1 MPSCADSLSAYFLQR
16 GKTRSWKLG
25 LISRGD
31 ETNSHTQMFLK
42 LPALQ
47 IASAGCISL
56 LLSHP
61 EQPSALRTMCSS
73 QSSPQ
78 VENRQALSNF
88 ESIAEEADAVLLSR
102 GNLGLDVPSEKVAIV
117 QKAAIT
123 RCNILG
129 KPVIITRVVDT
140 MTSAPRCTR

>member
-1 MPSCADSLSAYFLQR
+1 
-16 GKTRSWKLG
+16 
-25 LISRGD
+25 
-31 ETNSHTQMFLK
+31 
-42 LPALQ
+42 
-47 IASAGCISL
+47 
-56 LLSHP
+56 
-61 EQPSALRTMCSS
+61 MCSS